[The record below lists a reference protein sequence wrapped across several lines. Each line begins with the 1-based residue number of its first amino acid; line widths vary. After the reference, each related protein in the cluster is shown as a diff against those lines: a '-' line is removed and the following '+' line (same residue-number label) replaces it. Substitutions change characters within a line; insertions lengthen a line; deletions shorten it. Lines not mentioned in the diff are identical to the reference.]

1 MDFPL
6 KNISYILLGII
17 LVLPQLDT
25 FGIDIGITTIYYEE
39 IVYALLIFVF
49 LLYVIKNKKVVVDQS
64 VILALFILIL
74 SILPG
79 LYIGISK
86 NGILRALQD
95 FRPMLY
101 YTSIIPFVFLLKD
114 IDKKRFFNII
124 LVLIWIH
131 FIILFSV
138 YLLREK
144 HFLADVYALSINRGE
159 RFVGEKNEIILAL
172 IFSYYLS
179 FLLYRYHNK
188 INIVKFLLILIPVS
202 ATIYMTQT
210 RAVFIA
216 LVVSIIISIL
226 MLFRFKLIRFSY
238 IMRLLFLILP
248 FILIYLIRAHFIEID
263 YNKNIISR
271 FTTSKSL
278 LQDSSVIARFYSS
291 YEAYNLIRTSPILG
305 VGYGQEIIIVPEW
318 LA

>member
-1 MDFPL
+1 M
-6 KNISYILLGII
+6 
-17 LVLPQLDT
+17 
-25 FGIDIGITTIYYEE
+25 
-39 IVYALLIFVF
+39 
-49 LLYVIKNKKVVVDQS
+49 
-64 VILALFILIL
+64 
-74 SILPG
+74 
-79 LYIGISK
+79 
-86 NGILRALQD
+86 
-95 FRPMLY
+95 
-101 YTSIIPFVFLLKD
+101 
-114 IDKKRFFNII
+114 
-124 LVLIWIH
+124 
-131 FIILFSV
+131 
-138 YLLREK
+138 
-144 HFLADVYALSINRGE
+144 
-159 RFVGEKNEIILAL
+159 
-172 IFSYYLS
+172 
-179 FLLYRYHNK
+179 
-188 INIVKFLLILIPVS
+188 LILIPVS

-318 LA
+318 LAGYESRSYYIDNSLITIAVKSGLLGFLGLLFFFFLFYYKSI